1 MVGDSWMP
9 KGKEGERVRQERAKQ
24 SVQGV
29 TMGTVAWQSGGGGTI
44 EGAQWCGNAL
54 STVCCWS

>member
-1 MVGDSWMP
+1 MP

-29 TMGTVAWQSGGGGTI
+29 TMGTVAWQSGGGTI